1 MEEKN
6 WLESINNKLWFNQIQ
21 EANKYTERYG
31 LTLSKEDTE
40 ILLKEKANTLKK
52 EQRVEFG
59 QSVLP
64 QIMYAFCDSA
74 YISQSNYLDTL
85 IRLQEIFFLYKN
97 EMEDEITDDELIN
110 FMREQF
116 DGVCYGD
123 IDYLET
129 TCLEIFAEAIREG
142 YREYYVTEGKGEFAK
157 MDIVERWDRNI
168 YLQTLKELL
177 WR

>member
-1 MEEKN
+1 
-6 WLESINNKLWFNQIQ
+6 
-21 EANKYTERYG
+21 
-31 LTLSKEDTE
+31 
-40 ILLKEKANTLKK
+40 
-52 EQRVEFG
+52 
-59 QSVLP
+59 
-64 QIMYAFCDSA
+64 MYAFCDSA